1 MKAKY
6 YTLAGAAIAFAGS
19 LLALQITGGLE
30 YTAGASTYTVAS
42 MVGAMI
48 TVAILP
54 VFIHLAGHL
63 SRVLQAVLFV
73 GFAAFLVYSLPATVG
88 RVGEVKE
95 GKALAARDASSLQAE
110 MASLSQTLAY
120 ARPAM
125 ETECHGAPNP
135 LPSDPA
141 RWPECRRKRG
151 TVTAVEA
158 QHAKL
163 SKELR
168 EMGTTRLGD
177 VGSDLLSWATGGKLA
192 AESIR
197 KGSGLGLPFGL
208 EIAIWALVW
217 LSTIA
222 IQKGMSTGPVV
233 HAPAVQAITER
244 DFTQDPITPA
254 EWDALIKYLKTKTG
268 PVNNNELA
276 EAVGISAGECSKR
289 VKDAVNAG
297 IMNKQRNGREV
308 AITLH

>member
-110 MASLSQTLAY
+110 LASLSQTLAY

-222 IQKGMSTGPVV
+222 IQKGMQTAPVQV
-233 HAPAVQAITER
+233 RAVQAITER
-244 DFTQDPITPA
+244 EEPLTSDELEELRRI
-254 EWDALIKYLKTKTG
+254 LLSVRR

-276 EAVGISAGECSKR
+276 ALASISPGECSKR
-289 VKDAVNAG
+289 VREAVDAG
-297 IMNKQRNGREV
+297 ILQKSRNGREV

>member
-1 MKAKY
+1 MKGKY
-6 YTLAGAAIAFAGS
+6 YTLAGAAIAFASS

-63 SRVLQAVLFV
+63 SRVLQVVLFV

-110 MASLSQTLAY
+110 LASLSQTLAY

-222 IQKGMSTGPVV
+222 IQKGMQTASVQV
-233 HAPAVQAITER
+233 RAVQAITER
-244 DFTQDPITPA
+244 DFKQDPITPA
-254 EWDALIKYLKTKTG
+254 EWDAMIEYLRKKAG
-268 PVNNNELA
+268 PANNNELA
-276 EAVGISAGECSKR
+276 DAVGISAGECSKR
-289 VKDAVNAG
+289 VSAAVNAG
-297 IMNKQRNGREV
+297 ILQKCRAGREV